1 MALICLSTFKEESFS
16 EIGYGNVSVTDRQ
29 EHMIIGLKSLSS
41 LVHAQFHMGQ
51 KLCLVLVSEIPFPYL
66 VFLLRQRKR

>member
-1 MALICLSTFKEESFS
+1 
-16 EIGYGNVSVTDRQ
+16 
-29 EHMIIGLKSLSS
+29 MIIGLKSLLS

-66 VFLLRQRKR
+66 MFLLRQRKRRREEREMRTENVTRTELLH